1 MKKETTDGKVVKGKL
16 IAEKEIALP
25 NGQNVKVKLVDCIEP
40 RAPQVPK
47 AAWGTAEFADELDYF
62 EAPKALQARVR
73 KVLDK
78 SVTDLIDTVETVG
91 SRGARAIQFWNNALC
106 TGGLAKVTKPMAK
119 LAIMNAK
126 TAVDML
132 EINLLVMV
140 RGLIK
145 TNLKAEWAEKDAK
158 KAAKPAAKKDTKKAA
173 KPATKKGE

>member
-25 NGQNVKVKLVDCIEP
+25 NGQNVKVKLVDCTGP
-40 RAPQVPK
+40 KAPKVPK

-91 SRGARAIQFWNNALC
+91 SCGACAIQFWHHALR
-106 TGGLAKVTKPMAK
+106 TGGLDRFARPVAK

-126 TAVDML
+126 AAVDML
-132 EINLLVMV
+132 GINLLVMV
-140 RGLIK
+140 RELVK
-145 TNLKAEWAEKDAK
+145 VNLKAEWT
-158 KAAKPAAKKDTKKAA
+158 KKDTKKKAKKAEKPAA
-173 KPATKKGE
+173 KTGE

>member
-25 NGQNVKVKLVDCIEP
+25 NGESVSVKLVDCREP
-40 RAPQVPK
+40 KAPKVPK
-47 AAWGTAEFADELDYF
+47 AAWGTMEFADEFNYF

-78 SVTDLIDTVETVG
+78 SVTDLIDTVEITG
-91 SRGARAIQFWNNALC
+91 SCGACAIEFWNRMMHL
-106 TGGLAKVTKPMAK
+106 GELDRLVKPVAK

-126 TAVDML
+126 AAVDTL
-132 EINLLVMV
+132 GVNLLVMV
-140 RGLIK
+140 RELVSV
-145 TNLKAEWAEKDAK
+145 NLKAEWT
-158 KAAKPAAKKDTKKAA
+158 KKDTKKDTKKKAKKVE

>member
-25 NGQNVKVKLVDCIEP
+25 NGQNVKVKLVDCTEP
-40 RAPQVPK
+40 KAPKVPK
-47 AAWGTAEFADELDYF
+47 AAWGTVEFADELDYF

-91 SRGARAIQFWNNALC
+91 SCGACAIQFWHHALH
-106 TGGLAKVTKPMAK
+106 TGVLDGLTKPVAK

-126 TAVDML
+126 AAVDML
-132 EINLLVMV
+132 GVNLLVMV
-140 RGLIK
+140 RELVK
-145 TNLKAEWAEKDAK
+145 VSLKAEWTKKDAK
-158 KAAKPAAKKDTKKAA
+158 KKAKKAEKPAV
-173 KPATKKGE
+173 KKGE